1 MTLLQLCDHAAKLDE
16 SNTASLI
23 ESDPIFW
30 LEVISALTIYFIPNN
45 TGLENSALHKELVL
59 DPFVDVFKPPYWGE
73 NALVRAETD
82 KGRLD
87 FVTRF
92 KALVGDVLFTA
103 VILDRASPSAQ
114 DLSTEKRQ
122 LFFMSFA
129 TWKGWHQISH
139 MSINE
144 QDRYLTKLLTDL
156 IPNTIERQRQGNH
169 TLKFCLEVY
178 VAQAEALGNER
189 LTQDRLDGLCDAAR
203 HFHAIPCTM
212 ERPPAEIRG
221 DYRPKT
227 TVRQGTLSYNP
238 IKRLVEL
245 FAETHG

>member
-1 MTLLQLCDHAAKLDE
+1 MTLLQLCDQAAKLDE
-16 SNTASLI
+16 SNTVSLVV
-23 ESDPIFW
+23 SDPIFW
-30 LEVISALTIYFIPNN
+30 LEVISALTIHFIPSN

-59 DPFVDVFKPPYWGE
+59 DPFVDVFSPPLWGE
-73 NALVRAETD
+73 NALVRAETE
-82 KGRLD
+82 KARLD

-103 VILDRASPSAQ
+103 VILDRESPSAQ
-114 DLSTEKRQ
+114 DLSSEKRQ
-122 LFFMSFA
+122 FFFMSFA
-129 TWKGWHQISH
+129 TWKGWQQISH

-144 QDRYLTKLLTDL
+144 QERYLVKLLTDR

-189 LTQDRLDGLCDAAR
+189 LPQDRLDALCDAAR

-227 TVRQGTLSYNP
+227 TVRRGTLSHNP
-238 IKRLVEL
+238 IERLVQL
-245 FAETHG
+245 FSETHG